1 MSLTFRSLPRKGNTP
16 YLFLSCFDNPD
27 ITPALAE
34 SPSVRISVHS
44 HDLRPPAHIAPV
56 YLGMPLIFTVF
67 LPSVFFAALV
77 SLISVKLIAA
87 SITPNFLTTC
97 SINLSV
103 TVHFVPNLLAG
114 VLR

>member
-1 MSLTFRSLPRKGNTP
+1 MTLRSLPRKGNTP
-16 YLFLSCFDNPD
+16 YRFLSCFERPD

-44 HDLRPPAHIAPV
+44 HDLRPPAHMAPV
-56 YLGMPLIFTVF
+56 YLGIPLIEIV
-67 LPSVFFAALV
+67 LRPSVFFAAFV

-97 SINLSV
+97 SMNLSD
-103 TVHFVPNLLAG
+103 TLHFVPNLLDG